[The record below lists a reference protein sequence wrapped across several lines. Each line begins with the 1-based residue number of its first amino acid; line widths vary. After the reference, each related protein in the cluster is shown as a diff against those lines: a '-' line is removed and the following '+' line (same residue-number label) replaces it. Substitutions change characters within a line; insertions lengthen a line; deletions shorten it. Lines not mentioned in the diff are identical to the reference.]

1 MADELPVLSLDPC
14 WVTTSSPSR
23 GDQAPPRYRPAA
35 EESPELALLTTS
47 RRPRSLG
54 RASPWAA
61 SPPCHCPPVSATMCR
76 PAVRLKSC
84 VRTIWTKSPD
94 ASTGVMPGV
103 LGPRLD
109 QALTTL
115 VASSTI
121 MSAPNPTRYQMNPVN
136 LFDET
141 NFNSQAM
148 ET

>member
-1 MADELPVLSLDPC
+1 
-14 WVTTSSPSR
+14 
-23 GDQAPPRYRPAA
+23 
-35 EESPELALLTTS
+35 
-47 RRPRSLG
+47 
-54 RASPWAA
+54 
-61 SPPCHCPPVSATMCR
+61 
-76 PAVRLKSC
+76 
-84 VRTIWTKSPD
+84 
-94 ASTGVMPGV
+94 MPGV